1 MRIPLSA
8 ASPPHPFHRL
18 PFQFAAPPPFSPLL
32 RFGPFYVLSLCLLF
46 FPLSSR
52 PSPAAACAVTGTRGG
67 VSLSIRARRHFFSSR
82 LLPFSPLLIL
92 HLFGFSF
99 LFTLPVATR
108 PPLLFR
114 CCPFSRSF
122 FFSSSSVTVSVRFPA
137 FPFLPASLLLL
148 LSVSSSNRIRCSPP
162 RRCLSVCPCAGS
174 VTLSPSYMHR
184 VSSTQPNKMQ
194 TGGSWV
200 SETNTETKQK
210 NRSPSQKKQIELDAV
225 LSSERAPATL
235 LSDK

>member
-32 RFGPFYVLSLCLLF
+32 RFGPLYVLSLCLLF

-67 VSLSIRARRHFFSSR
+67 ISLLSIRARRLFFFASPFLPHFASLGFSFYSR
-82 LLPFSPLLIL
+82 CPTSPLLSI
-92 HLFGFSF
+92 F
-99 LFTLPVATR
+99 
-108 PPLLFR
+108 
-114 CCPFSRSF
+114 CSF
-122 FFSSSSVTVSVRFPA
+122 FSSSSSVTVSVRFPA
-137 FPFLPASLLLL
+137 FPFLSASLLL

-162 RRCLSVCPCAGS
+162 RRCLFVCPCAGS

-184 VSSTQPNKMQ
+184 VSSIQPNKMQ

-210 NRSPSQKKQIELDAV
+210 NRFPPSQKKQIELDAV